1 MAQTFDIR
9 FARSAGITAL
19 LESPGN
25 RFRWKGGGLLS
36 IDAQSIRFSVKRGL
50 LTLFARK
57 QTQRIPA
64 EDLREVYRE
73 GEALRVEFQT
83 GEAAR
88 VVLPFWAGDRAT
100 AAQIV
105 RLLPTSHTVE
115 IEHST
120 VANDS
125 PKARLDRRVLAWM
138 AAILAIIA
146 AGSWALYL
154 RSGAAPGATSA
165 AIAAPATSPVDA
177 PRTADTTVALPAS
190 PAATSIDR
198 SLAESP
204 VTRST
209 SPTPSDSP
217 RTERGTES
225 SLVFEVPEVVL
236 PPLPALPLPPEYVR
250 SEDFVTPIAR
260 GTPAHEVARRE
271 LAAFEREA
279 ATIESNYRS
288 AHTLLTS
295 RALSP
300 EDFASRLD
308 ELEMRWWEVT
318 FRIFDNDALANPALL
333 DLRAAMLGSARRWRG
348 FLSTY
353 AAGLRKRDHVMIAS
367 SFDELTRAQEL
378 QSRARLFLRGS

>member
-1 MAQTFDIR
+1 MPTSKLAKH
-9 FARSAGITAL
+9 G
-19 LESPGN
+19 
-25 RFRWKGGGLLS
+25 WKILFLS
-36 IDAQSIRFSVKRGL
+36 IGAVYLYGLSSLPLVGPDEPRYAQV
-50 LTLFARK
+50 AR
-57 QTQRIPA
+57 
-64 EDLREVYRE
+64 E
-73 GEALRVEFQT
+73 
-83 GEAAR
+83 
-88 VVLPFWAGDRAT
+88 
-100 AAQIV
+100 
-105 RLLPTSHTVE
+105 
-115 IEHST
+115 
-120 VANDS
+120 
-125 PKARLDRRVLAWM
+125 M
-138 AAILAIIA
+138 AA
-146 AGSWALYL
+146 
-154 RSGAAPGATSA
+154 
-165 AIAAPATSPVDA
+165 
-177 PRTADTTVALPAS
+177 
-190 PAATSIDR
+190 
-198 SLAESP
+198 
-204 VTRST
+204 
-209 SPTPSDSP
+209 
-217 RTERGTES
+217 
-225 SLVFEVPEVVL
+225 
-236 PPLPALPLPPEYVR
+236 